1 MYNTNDTD
9 SALGRTLSSAIVTVT
24 TNTAYVAYNDE
35 EPDGTTD
42 SYRAHAKGIIASDG
56 TDGFWL
62 VHSVPKFPYLDRA
75 YYWSDDYLCKI
86 ACALQ

>member
-35 EPDGTTD
+35 EPAGTTD
-42 SYRAHAKGIIASDG
+42 SYRAHAKGVIASDG
-56 TDGFWL
+56 TNGF
-62 VHSVPKFPYLDRA
+62 
-75 YYWSDDYLCKI
+75 
-86 ACALQ
+86 